1 MSLRTPLYPQHLD
14 AGAKIVD
21 FGGWDMP
28 LHYGSQLDEH
38 HAVRG
43 SAGVFDVSH
52 MGVVDLRGGDPRGL
66 LAWIMA
72 NNPAKLTSSGR
83 AMYTC
88 MLNERGG
95 VIDDLIVYRFAD
107 DFYRV
112 VVNAGT
118 RRGDID
124 WLSRHASGFGVT
136 VHERD
141 ELAMLAVQG
150 PHARAL
156 AAPLL
161 PVADAQTLALK
172 PFSAC
177 LDGDWMVARTG
188 YTGED
193 GWEIVLPH
201 AQLEDLWH
209 ALLAADI
216 KPCGLGARDT
226 LRLEAGMNLYGQ
238 DMDADTSPLESGLGW
253 TVAWTPEDRDF
264 IGRAA
269 LEAQR
274 AAGKLRRFVGLLLE
288 ERGVLRAHQRVITPT
303 GEGEL
308 TSGTFAPTLGRAIGL
323 ARLPA
328 GDSDQCEVEIRG
340 RRMRARIVR
349 PPFVRHGKAQ
359 IEL

>member
-1 MSLRTPLYPQHLD
+1 MSLRTPLYSRHLE

-38 HAVRG
+38 HAVRR

-52 MGVVDLRGGDPRGL
+52 MGVVDLRGRDPRGL
-66 LAWIMA
+66 LASVMA
-72 NNPAKLTSSGR
+72 NNPDKLAAAGR
-83 AMYTC
+83 AMYSC

-95 VIDDLIVYRFAD
+95 VIDDLIVYRFAHD
-107 DFYRV
+107 HYRV

-118 RRGDID
+118 RSGDID
-124 WLSRHASGFGVT
+124 WLSQHAGRFGVT
-136 VHERD
+136 VDERD
-141 ELAMLAVQG
+141 ELGMLAVQG
-150 PHARAL
+150 PDARAR
-156 AAPLL
+156 AASLL
-161 PVADAQTLALK
+161 PVAAAQTMALK

-177 LDGDWMVARTG
+177 LEGDWMVARTG

-193 GWEIVLPH
+193 GWEIVVPQS
-201 AQLEDLWH
+201 QLDAVWH
-209 ALLAADI
+209 ALLAAGI
-216 KPCGLGARDT
+216 QACGLGARDT

-238 DMDADTSPLESGLGW
+238 DMDEDTSPLESGLGW
-253 TVAWTPEDRDF
+253 TVAWQPEDRDF

-274 AAGKLRRFVGLLLE
+274 AAGPLRRFVGLLLE

-308 TSGTFAPTLGRAIGL
+308 TSGTFSPTLGRAIGL

-328 GDSDQCEVEIRG
+328 GDSDECEVEIRG

-349 PPFVRHGKAQ
+349 PPFVRHGKVQ

>member
-1 MSLRTPLYPQHLD
+1 MSLRTPLYPQHVE
-14 AGAKIVD
+14 AGAKLVD

-66 LAWIMA
+66 LAWVMA
-72 NNPAKLTSSGR
+72 NNPDKLTSSGR

-107 DFYRV
+107 DLYRV

-124 WLSRHASGFGVT
+124 WLSRHAVRFGVT

-150 PHARAL
+150 PRARAL

-161 PVADAQTLALK
+161 PVAATLTMALK

-193 GWEIVLPH
+193 GWEIVLAH
-201 AQLEDLWH
+201 SQLEALWH
-209 ALLAADI
+209 ALLAAGI

-238 DMDADTSPLESGLGW
+238 DMDEETSPLESGLGW
-253 TVAWTPEDRDF
+253 TVAWTPEERDF

-274 AAGKLRRFVGLLLE
+274 AAGGLRRFVGVLLE
-288 ERGVLRAHQRVITPT
+288 DRGVLRAHQRVITRT

-308 TSGTFAPTLGRAIGL
+308 TSGTFSPTLGRAIGL

-328 GDSDQCEVEIRG
+328 GDSDECEVEIRG

-349 PPFVRHGKAQ
+349 PPFVRHGKVQ
-359 IEL
+359 IDL